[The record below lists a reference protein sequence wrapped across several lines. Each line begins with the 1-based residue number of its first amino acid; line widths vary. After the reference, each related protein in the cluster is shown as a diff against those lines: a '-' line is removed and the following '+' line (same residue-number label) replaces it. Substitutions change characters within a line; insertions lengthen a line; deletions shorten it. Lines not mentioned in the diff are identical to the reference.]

1 MSHQLE
7 KVNME
12 TVIILKILELKSKR
26 TKNKNSLKGLTS
38 RCELVEESI
47 HKLENRQLRL
57 SSLRNKKINP
67 IGIIDSVLWD
77 PTWHTNI
84 YISVVSEEEREK
96 GRNNI

>member
-1 MSHQLE
+1 MWA
-7 KVNME
+7 
-12 TVIILKILELKSKR
+12 
-26 TKNKNSLKGLTS
+26 S
-38 RCELVEESI
+38 RRKY

-57 SSLRNKKINP
+57 PSLRNKKINQ

-96 GRNNI
+96 GRNNIWKNNGPNLPKFDENISLYVKEVQ